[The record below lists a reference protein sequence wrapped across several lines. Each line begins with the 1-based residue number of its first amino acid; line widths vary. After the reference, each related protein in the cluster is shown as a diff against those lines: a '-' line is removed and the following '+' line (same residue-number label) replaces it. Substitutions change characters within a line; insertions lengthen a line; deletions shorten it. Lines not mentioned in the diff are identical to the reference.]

1 MRTPED
7 LSGRDGEIVLVEFCE
22 EHPPLIS
29 QVGMCTKIK
38 NYYKRTA
45 TKVSFNTPTDRNHF
59 ILLLYKNVWYRTDGF
74 RSRARKVTR
83 WEVELKRRGPL
94 WMRVTADR
102 KQWEVLE
109 EGYAVR
115 HT

>member
-1 MRTPED
+1 MSDCCRSKQQREAERLASGGGDVFFMRTPED

-45 TKVSFNTPTDRNHF
+45 TKVLSYPHPTN
-59 ILLLYKNVWYRTDGF
+59 K
-74 RSRARKVTR
+74 
-83 WEVELKRRGPL
+83 
-94 WMRVTADR
+94 
-102 KQWEVLE
+102 
-109 EGYAVR
+109 
-115 HT
+115 